1 MCVCRPGG
9 LGGRTGL
16 CSVGGACLGGVGGCF
31 GLLFVCECVVT
42 FSLQELFFLIRM
54 SSDIESDVNIL
65 LVV

>member
-1 MCVCRPGG
+1 M
-9 LGGRTGL
+9 
-16 CSVGGACLGGVGGCF
+16 GGCF

-54 SSDIESDVNIL
+54 SADIESDVNIL